1 MVAVAPKGSSPQCV
15 FKARFSSLSIQT
27 GVTWCRPIFTTRVNW
42 VVMEEVLRN
51 LRQHFD
57 ALEDGLGQFLVNEAI
72 WIMFMNCCVWA
83 AVHLDKD

>member
-1 MVAVAPKGSSPQCV
+1 
-15 FKARFSSLSIQT
+15 
-27 GVTWCRPIFTTRVNW
+27 
-42 VVMEEVLRN
+42 MEEVLRN

-57 ALEDGLGQFLVNEAI
+57 VLEDGLGQFPVNEAI